1 MTALEDEEKSK
12 VPEMIEALSQQ
23 IHYIIGPMP
32 GSRTVRAGD
41 RYCPEICVSVELQ
54 DQR

>member
-23 IHYIIGPMP
+23 IHYIIGPMQDLVP
-32 GSRTVRAGD
+32 LEQER
-41 RYCPEICVSVELQ
+41 CV
-54 DQR
+54 